1 MPISWKVE
9 IINPCDNKILKTYE
23 DKSVQNIVKRWNEEC
38 NNNYL
43 TSTKIFNI
51 YHHRKKHGL
60 IRVYKYDTKVS
71 DSLSDS
77 LSEDSE

>member
-9 IINPCDNKILKTYE
+9 ILNPCDNNILKSYE
-23 DKSVQNIVKRWNEEC
+23 EKSVQTIVKRWNEET

-51 YHHRKKHGL
+51 YHHRKKEGL
-60 IRVYKYDTKVS
+60 IKVYKYDTKVTS
-71 DSLSDS
+71 DSSSDS
-77 LSEDSE
+77 E